1 LRTVSQ
7 PVQQVAL
14 VTGASGGIG
23 RAIAC
28 RLGADGWHVVLASR
42 NVGGLAETE
51 RLITSAGGEAEVRRL
66 DVSDAAQI
74 ARLADDLGRAG
85 LAPSALIN
93 NSGIAGPSKPLWEI
107 DPPEWDETID
117 VNLRGVYLC
126 CAAFLPAM
134 ISRGHGSVIN
144 IGSVTG
150 KNPLLHRSA
159 YAASKA
165 ALVGLTKTL
174 AADAGPHGIRVNL
187 VSPGAIS
194 GERLDWV
201 IASRAEA
208 LGISEGQV
216 REKLAADSALRRF
229 ANPEEVADAVAFLA
243 GAGASAI
250 TGIDLTVA
258 AGFVMN

>member
-1 LRTVSQ
+1 VSQ
-7 PVQQVAL
+7 SNERIAL

-28 RLGADGWHVVLASR
+28 RLAADGWHVVLASR
-42 NVGGLAETE
+42 NVDGLAETD
-51 RLITSAGGEAEVRRL
+51 RLITGAGGKAHLRQL
-66 DVSDAAQI
+66 DVGDAAQVTQ
-74 ARLADDLGRAG
+74 LADDLGRVG
-85 LAPSALIN
+85 LTPSALIN
-93 NSGIAGPSKPLWEI
+93 NSGVGGPSKPLWKIE
-107 DPPEWDETID
+107 PSEWDETVQ
-117 VNLRGVYLC
+117 VNLRGVFLC
-126 CAAFLPAM
+126 CRAFLPAM
-134 ISRGHGSVIN
+134 ISRGHGSVVN

-165 ALVGLTKTL
+165 ALIGLTRTL
-174 AADAGPHGIRVNL
+174 AADAGSHGIRVNL

-208 LGISEGQV
+208 LGVSAEQV
-216 REKLAADSALRRF
+216 RETLAADSALRRF
-229 ANPEEVADAVAFLA
+229 AAPEEVADAVAFLA
-243 GAGASAI
+243 GDASSAI
-250 TGIDLTVA
+250 TGVDLTVA

>member
-1 LRTVSQ
+1 VSQ
-7 PVQQVAL
+7 SEERIAL

-28 RLGADGWHVVLASR
+28 RVGADGWHVVLASR
-42 NVGGLAETE
+42 NVDGLAETE
-51 RLITSAGGEAEVRRL
+51 RLITGAGGEAQVRQL
-66 DVSDAAQI
+66 DVSEAAQI
-74 ARLADDLGRAG
+74 SQLADDLGRAG

-93 NSGIAGPSKPLWEI
+93 NSGIGGPSKPLWEI
-107 DPPEWDETID
+107 DPSEWDETVE
-117 VNLRGVYLC
+117 VNLRGVFLC
-126 CAAFLPAM
+126 CRAFLPAM
-134 ISRGHGSVIN
+134 ISRGYGSVVN

-150 KNPLLHRSA
+150 KNPLLHRSP

-165 ALVGLTKTL
+165 ALIGLTKTL

-187 VSPGAIS
+187 VSPGAVA

-201 IASRAEA
+201 ITSRAKA
-208 LGISEGQV
+208 LGASESQV
-216 REKLAADSALRRF
+216 RETLAADSALRRF
-229 ANPEEVADAVAFLA
+229 AAPAEVADAVAFLA
-243 GAGASAI
+243 GDGATGV

>member
-1 LRTVSQ
+1 VNQSER
-7 PVQQVAL
+7 QVAL

-28 RLGADGWHVVLASR
+28 RLGADRWHVILASR
-42 NVGGLAETE
+42 NVDGLAETE
-51 RLITSAGGEAEVRRL
+51 RLITSTGGEAEVRQL

-74 ARLADDLGRAG
+74 IQLADDLGRAD

-107 DPPEWDETID
+107 DPSEWDETIE

-150 KNPLLHRSA
+150 KNPLLHRSP

-174 AADAGPHGIRVNL
+174 AADAGPHGVRVNL

-208 LGISEGQV
+208 LGVSEEQV

-243 GAGASAI
+243 GDAASAI